1 MYKLRLFLDTLKKLH
16 DGERR
21 TMLIRQE
28 SVDSKMALKD
38 LPSASPLANAN
49 LVLVFG
55 SVKRFSEGKLQSY
68 LKSRYPT
75 AQVIGCT
82 TSGEISPNGV
92 LDDSIQITA
101 IQWEKTVQRVAQTK
115 MSGMQSSFEAAAGL
129 AKQLKSDNLRT
140 VLVISDGL
148 NVNGSELL
156 KGFQSVLG
164 DIPIVG
170 GLAGDGGAFVKT
182 LQLFN
187 DIVSD
192 NLVIAVGL
200 YGNALITAS
209 GALGGWKPYGPPRT
223 VTKSEKNVVF
233 EMDGKPALPLY
244 RMYIGEAFS
253 KGLPGTGLKFP
264 LAVIEEGKRDV
275 EKIRTLLAIDTKNN
289 SLTFAGNVDE
299 GETVRLCQTN
309 HDRLVDGAGA
319 AANLVMDGLSANKT
333 NQTGL
338 AICVSC
344 VGRKGV
350 MAELVGDEIKLVQQI
365 LGPQTSLTGFYSYG
379 ELAPRP
385 NTTDSVLHNQT
396 MTIGYLSENLLA

>member
-55 SVKRFSEGKLQSY
+55 SVKRFNEGKLQSY

-92 LDDSIQITA
+92 FDDSIQITA

>member
-1 MYKLRLFLDTLKKLH
+1 MI
-16 DGERR
+16 
-21 TMLIRQE
+21 IRQE
-28 SVDSKMALKD
+28 SVDSTKALKD
-38 LPSASPLANAN
+38 LPGTSPLPSAN

-55 SVKRFSEGKLQSY
+55 SVKRFNEGKLQGF
-68 LKSRYPT
+68 LKARYPT
-75 AQVIGCT
+75 AQLVGCT
-82 TSGEISPNGV
+82 TSGEISPSGV
-92 LDDSIQITA
+92 FDDSIQITA
-101 IQWEKTVQRVAQTK
+101 IQWEKTIQRVAQTK
-115 MSGMQSSFEAAAGL
+115 MSGMQNSFEAAAGL
-129 AKQLKSDNLRT
+129 AKQLKADSLRT
-140 VLVISDGL
+140 ILVISDGL

-187 DIVSD
+187 DTISD
-192 NLVIAVGL
+192 NQVIAVGL
-200 YGNALITAS
+200 YGNALITSS
-209 GALGGWKPYGPPRT
+209 GALGGWKPYGPPRK

-233 EMDGKPALPLY
+233 ELDDKPALPLY

-253 KGLPGTGLKFP
+253 RGLPGTGLKFP
-264 LAVIEEGKRDV
+264 LAVIEEGKREV
-275 EKIRTLLAIDTKNN
+275 EKIRTLLAVDAKNN
-289 SLTFAGNVDE
+289 SLTFAGNVEE

-309 HDRLVDGAGA
+309 HDRLVEGAGS
-319 AANLVMDGLSANKT
+319 AANLVMDGLSTNKT
-333 NQTGL
+333 NQPGL
-338 AICVSC
+338 AVLVSC

-350 MAELVGDEIKLVQQI
+350 MAEQVGDEVKLVQQI
-365 LGPQTSLTGFYSYG
+365 LGAQTSVTGFYSYG

>member
-1 MYKLRLFLDTLKKLH
+1 
-16 DGERR
+16 
-21 TMLIRQE
+21 MLIRQE

-38 LPSASPLANAN
+38 LPNTSPLASAN
-49 LVLVFG
+49 LVLAFG
-55 SVKRFSEGKLQSY
+55 SIKRFNEGKLQGF

-92 LDDSIQITA
+92 FDDSIQITA

-129 AKQLKSDNLRT
+129 AKQLKADTLRT
-140 VLVISDGL
+140 ILVISDGL

-182 LQLFN
+182 LQLYN
-187 DIVSD
+187 DTVSD

-200 YGNALITAS
+200 YGPALITAS

-275 EKIRTLLAIDTKNN
+275 EKIRTLLAIDPKNN
-289 SLTFAGNVDE
+289 SLTFAGNVEE

-338 AICVSC
+338 ALCVSC

>member
-1 MYKLRLFLDTLKKLH
+1 
-16 DGERR
+16 
-21 TMLIRQE
+21 MLIRQE

-38 LPSASPLANAN
+38 LPSASPLVSAN
-49 LVLVFG
+49 LVLAFG
-55 SVKRFSEGKLQSY
+55 SIKRFNEGKLQGF

-75 AQVIGCT
+75 AQLVGCT

-92 LDDSIQITA
+92 FDDSIQITA

-115 MSGMQSSFEAAAGL
+115 MNGMQSSFEAAAGL
-129 AKQLKSDNLRT
+129 AKQLKADSLRT

-164 DIPIVG
+164 EIPIVG

-187 DIVSD
+187 DTVSN

-200 YGNALITAS
+200 YGPALITSS

-275 EKIRTLLAIDTKNN
+275 EKIRTLLAIDSKNN
-289 SLTFAGNVDE
+289 SLTFAGNVEE

-309 HDRLVDGAGA
+309 HDKLVDGAGA

-338 AICVSC
+338 ALCVSC

-350 MAELVGDEIKLVQQI
+350 MAELVGDEIKLVKQI
-365 LGPQTSLTGFYSYG
+365 LGPQTSITGFYSYG

>member
-1 MYKLRLFLDTLKKLH
+1 
-16 DGERR
+16 
-21 TMLIRQE
+21 MLIRQE

-38 LPSASPLANAN
+38 LPSASPLVSAN
-49 LVLVFG
+49 LVLAFG
-55 SVKRFSEGKLQSY
+55 STKRFNEGKLQGF
-68 LKSRYPT
+68 LKLRYPT

-92 LDDSIQITA
+92 FDDSIQITA

-115 MSGMQSSFEAAAGL
+115 MTGMQSSFEAAAGL
-129 AKQLKSDNLRT
+129 AKQLKADSLRT
-140 VLVISDGL
+140 VIVISDGL

-164 DIPIVG
+164 EIPIVG

-182 LQLFN
+182 LQLYN
-187 DIVSD
+187 DLVSD

-200 YGNALITAS
+200 YGPALIMAS

-275 EKIRTLLAIDTKNN
+275 EKIRTLLAIDAKNN
-289 SLTFAGNVDE
+289 SLTFAGNVEE

-319 AANLVMDGLSANKT
+319 AANLVMDGLDANKT
-333 NQTGL
+333 NQIGL
-338 AICVSC
+338 ALCVSC

-365 LGPQTSLTGFYSYG
+365 LGPQTSITGFYSYG

-396 MTIGYLSENLLA
+396 MTIGYLSENLMA

>member
-1 MYKLRLFLDTLKKLH
+1 
-16 DGERR
+16 
-21 TMLIRQE
+21 MLIRQE
-28 SVDSKMALKD
+28 SINSKLTLKD
-38 LPSASPLANAN
+38 LPGTSPLPSAN

-55 SVKRFSEGKLQSY
+55 SVKRFSEGKLPSF
-68 LKSRYPT
+68 LKSRYPS
-75 AQVIGCT
+75 AQLVGCT
-82 TSGEISPNGV
+82 TSGEISSAGV
-92 LDDSIQITA
+92 FDDSIQITA
-101 IQWEKTVQRVAQTK
+101 IQWEKTIQRVAQTK
-115 MSGMQSSFEAAAGL
+115 MSGMLNSFEAAASL
-129 AKQLKSDNLRT
+129 AKQLKSDTLRT

-182 LQLFN
+182 LQLYN
-187 DIVSD
+187 ESISD
-192 NLVIAVGL
+192 NQVIAVGL
-200 YGNALITAS
+200 YGNALITSS
-209 GALGGWKPYGPPRT
+209 GALGGWKPYGPPRK
-223 VTKSEKNVVF
+223 VTKSEKNVVY

-253 KGLPGTGLKFP
+253 RGLPGTGLKFP

-275 EKIRTLLAIDTKNN
+275 EKIRTLLAIDSKAN
-289 SLTFAGNVDE
+289 SLTFAGNVE
-299 GETVRLCQTN
+299 VGETVRLCQTN
-309 HDRLVDGAGA
+309 HDRLVEGAGHA
-319 AANLVMDGLSANKT
+319 AHLVMEGLSASKT
-333 NQTGL
+333 NQAGL
-338 AICVSC
+338 ALLVSC

-350 MAELVGDEIKLVQQI
+350 MAENVGDEVKLVQQI
-365 LGPQTSLTGFYSYG
+365 LGPQTSVTGFYSYG

>member
-1 MYKLRLFLDTLKKLH
+1 
-16 DGERR
+16 
-21 TMLIRQE
+21 MLIRQE

-38 LPSASPLANAN
+38 LPSASPLVSAN
-49 LVLVFG
+49 LVLAFG
-55 SVKRFSEGKLQSY
+55 STKRFNEGKLQGF

-92 LDDSIQITA
+92 FDDSIQITA

-115 MSGMQSSFEAAAGL
+115 MTGMQSSFEAAAGL
-129 AKQLKSDNLRT
+129 AKQLKADSLRT

-164 DIPIVG
+164 EIPIVG

-187 DIVSD
+187 DTVSD
-192 NLVIAVGL
+192 NQVIAVGL
-200 YGNALITAS
+200 YGPALITAS

-275 EKIRTLLAIDTKNN
+275 EKIRTLLAIDSKNN
-289 SLTFAGNVDE
+289 SLTFAGNVEE

-319 AANLVMDGLSANKT
+319 AANLVMDGLSDNKT
-333 NQTGL
+333 NQIGL
-338 AICVSC
+338 ALCVSC

-365 LGPQTSLTGFYSYG
+365 LGPQTSITGFYSYG

>member
-1 MYKLRLFLDTLKKLH
+1 
-16 DGERR
+16 
-21 TMLIRQE
+21 MLIRQE

-38 LPSASPLANAN
+38 LSSASPLVSAN
-49 LVLVFG
+49 LVLAFG
-55 SVKRFSEGKLQSY
+55 STKRFNEGKLQGF

-92 LDDSIQITA
+92 FDDSIQITA

-115 MSGMQSSFEAAAGL
+115 MTGMQSSFEAAAGL
-129 AKQLKSDNLRT
+129 AKQLKADSLRT
-140 VLVISDGL
+140 VIVISDGL

-164 DIPIVG
+164 EIPIVG

-182 LQLFN
+182 LQLYN
-187 DIVSD
+187 DLVSD

-200 YGNALITAS
+200 YGPALIMAS

-253 KGLPGTGLKFP
+253 KGLPGTGLKLP

-275 EKIRTLLAIDTKNN
+275 EKIRTLLAIDAKNN
-289 SLTFAGNVDE
+289 SLTFAGNVEE

-319 AANLVMDGLSANKT
+319 AANLVMDGLDANKT
-333 NQTGL
+333 NQIGL
-338 AICVSC
+338 ALCVSC

-365 LGPQTSLTGFYSYG
+365 LGPQTSITGFYSYG

-396 MTIGYLSENLLA
+396 MTIGYLSENLMA